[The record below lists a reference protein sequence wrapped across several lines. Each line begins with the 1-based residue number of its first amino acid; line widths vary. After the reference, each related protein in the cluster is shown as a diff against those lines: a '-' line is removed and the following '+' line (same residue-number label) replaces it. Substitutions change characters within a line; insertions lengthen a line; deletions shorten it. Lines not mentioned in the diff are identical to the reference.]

1 MSMIGKLRQVSE
13 FDLAKYKKNHG
24 VMVRAL
30 AGAQQPGD
38 TAGFATLRETLTQ
51 SPVVK
56 KMIEL
61 RQQQKVLSREEQA
74 EVQQEMMKL
83 MKQAVQMQKEGLAKM
98 PSAESLSA
106 GRAASQELDLHK
118 SWHCLHFMFTGK
130 AEGSDGTALGDAI
143 LGGSEIGG
151 EDADLGYGPPRAL
164 SPAQVRNVAA
174 ALAEFPIEKK
184 ASEFDFQAAE
194 KAEIYVAR
202 HGTEELKEYFGQ
214 LRSFYED
221 AARKGNAVLLWIE

>member
-1 MSMIGKLRQVSE
+1 MRLQER
-13 FDLAKYKKNHG
+13 
-24 VMVRAL
+24 
-30 AGAQQPGD
+30 
-38 TAGFATLRETLTQ
+38 
-51 SPVVK
+51 
-56 KMIEL
+56 IEL

-83 MKQAVQMQKEGLAKM
+83 MKQAVQMQKEGLTKM

-106 GRAASQELDLHK
+106 GIAANRELDLHK

-130 AEGSDGTALGDAI
+130 AEGSDGTALGDAV
-143 LGGSEIGG
+143 LGGSKIGG
-151 EDADLGYGPPRAL
+151 EDADMGYGPPRAL
-164 SPAQVRNVAA
+164 SPAQARSVAA
-174 ALAEFPIEKK
+174 ALAEFPIGKK
-184 ASEFDFQAAE
+184 ASEFDVQAAE

-202 HGTEELKEYFGQ
+202 HGTEELKEYFSQ

>member
-1 MSMIGKLRQVSE
+1 
-13 FDLAKYKKNHG
+13 
-24 VMVRAL
+24 VRL
-30 AGAQQPGD
+30 LERNTRVTPPGSRR
-38 TAGFATLRETLTQ
+38 RETLQQ

-74 EVQQEMMKL
+74 EVQQEMLKL
-83 MKQAVQMQKEGLAKM
+83 MKQAVQMQKEGLEKITWKE
-98 PSAESLSA
+98 PQST
-106 GRAASQELDLHK
+106 GRIASEELDLHK
-118 SWHCLHFMFTGK
+118 SWHCLHFMFTGNV
-130 AEGSDGTALGDAI
+130 EDTDGTPLGDAI

-151 EDADLGYGPPRAL
+151 DDADAGYGPPRAL

-184 ASEFDFQAAE
+184 ASEFDVQAAE
-194 KAEIYVAR
+194 KTGIYVAR
-202 HGTEELKEYFGQ
+202 HGVEELTEYFGQ
-214 LRSFYED
+214 LRSFYDD